1 MNVEVTS
8 RPFRQWTGP
17 IDLVHA
23 IRYAQRCRQVRRL
36 MAMTP
41 HELEQFRLERLRDLV
56 AHAYANVELYHR
68 KWRQAGVRP
77 EDIRT
82 LGDIEKLP
90 VVTKDDF
97 RHSFPDGVLSRRCRP
112 SQRYLVGTSGST
124 GSPVSVFVDFDKV
137 LLDFAVNL
145 PQVMA
150 GGRPITVL
158 SGLRDFLFRRNIR
171 QLFIV
176 VDQPRAYESL
186 QGRVFP
192 QMRHTVVDSLLPAD
206 EHIKALN
213 RKRPVFLMTYPS
225 VLRNICL
232 TLRAGG
238 ATVHPPELIMVIG
251 EVLDEPLRALVG
263 RTFRSQVMDVYG
275 STEAGFI
282 AAECPQHCGLHVL
295 TWKVLVE
302 LLDDDGKE
310 VAPGHT
316 GRVVIT
322 DLFNRATPIIR
333 YSGLGDYACRAVEPC
348 RCGRT
353 LPLLARIEG
362 RSVDSIVRPDG
373 QLVHPYHLTLA
384 LEDVPHLAK
393 FQIRQER
400 RDHIRVLLVKDLVP
414 EAANVSFAPDGEL
427 GQVILERFGRI
438 LDNQITV
445 ELHTVADIPSRPGS
459 HKYAT
464 VLSLA
469 S

>member
-1 MNVEVTS
+1 
-8 RPFRQWTGP
+8 
-17 IDLVHA
+17 
-23 IRYAQRCRQVRRL
+23 

-56 AHAYANVELYHR
+56 AHAYANVELYRR

-77 EDIRT
+77 EDIRA

-90 VVTKDDF
+90 LVTKDDF
-97 RHSFPDGVLSRRCRP
+97 RHAFPDGILSRRCGP

-145 PQVMA
+145 PQIMA
-150 GGRPITVL
+150 GSRPITVL
-158 SGLRDFLFRRNIR
+158 SGLRDFLLRRNIR

-176 VDQPRAYESL
+176 VDQARAYESL
-186 QGRVFP
+186 HGRVFP
-192 QMRHTVVDSLLPAD
+192 QMRHTVVDSLLPAT
-206 EHIKALN
+206 EHIAALN

-232 TLRAGG
+232 TLGAGG
-238 ATVHPPELIMVIG
+238 AAVHQPELIMAIG
-251 EVLDEPLRALVG
+251 EVFDEPLRALV
-263 RTFRSQVMDVYG
+263 RRIFRAQVMDVYG

-282 AAECPQHCGLHVL
+282 AAECPEHCGLHVL
-295 TWKVLVE
+295 MWKVLVE
-302 LLDDDGKE
+302 LLDDDGRE

-322 DLFNRATPIIR
+322 DLFNRATPIVR

-393 FQIRQER
+393 FQIRQEQ
-400 RDHIRVLLVKDLVP
+400 RDRIRVLLVKDCVP

-459 HKYAT
+459 HKHAT
-464 VLSLA
+464 VLSLTT
-469 S
+469 

>member
-8 RPFRQWTGP
+8 RPFRQRTGP

-23 IRYAQRCRQVRRL
+23 VRYAQRCRQVRRL

-56 AHAYANVELYHR
+56 ARAYANVELYHR

-82 LGDIEKLP
+82 LGDIHKLP

-124 GSPVSVFVDFDKV
+124 GSPVTVFVDFDKV

-145 PQVMA
+145 PQIMA
-150 GGRPITVL
+150 GCRPITVL
-158 SGLRDFLFRRNIR
+158 SGLRDFLLRRNIR

-192 QMRHTVVDSLLPAD
+192 QMRHTVVDSLLPAT
-206 EHIKALN
+206 EHIAALN

-238 ATVHPPELIMVIG
+238 ATVHQPELIMVIG
-251 EVLDEPLRALVG
+251 EVLDEPLRALVR

-282 AAECPQHCGLHVL
+282 AAECPEHCGLHVL

-414 EAANVSFAPDGEL
+414 EAANVSFAPDGEV

-445 ELHTVADIPSRPGS
+445 ELHTVVDIPSRPGS
-459 HKYAT
+459 HKHAT

-469 S
+469 T